1 MIIVSKS
8 NEKIKYI
15 NSLKDKK
22 YREKYSKYVLEGI
35 KLVDEYINLRGQTP
49 LEFIVLS
56 KDLLVNAQGGEKL
69 YNKLKDSE
77 KVIEVDSSVF
87 SYLSDTETPQ
97 GVLVVIDKKE
107 NKFENLIKNIK
118 NLEKVI
124 VLDKVQDAGNMGTI
138 IRSAVSFGVKNIV
151 CIKGSVDV
159 YSSKVI
165 RSTMG
170 AIDKINVFYV
180 DVDNM
185 LLLKRELNKN
195 GYILCGT
202 DLKATKY
209 LNETKPN
216 DKIVYVLGNEANGIS
231 DEIKELC
238 DDYVKIAMESAQESL
253 NVAIAASI
261 LMYNGY
267 VGGVNSG
274 SQATN

>member
-22 YREKYSKYVLEGI
+22 YREKYNKYILEGI

-56 KDLLVNAQGGEKL
+56 KDLLLNAQGGEKL

-97 GVLVVIDKKE
+97 GVLVVIDKRQ
-107 NKFENLIKNIK
+107 NKFDDLIKNIK

-170 AIDKINVFYV
+170 AIDKVNVFYL
-180 DVDNM
+180 DMDNM
-185 LLLKRELNKN
+185 LLLKRELNNN

-231 DEIKELC
+231 DEIKEMC